1 MFYTFLPPYASMK
14 RTCLACDW
22 ENGYGLVSSGYCVKS
37 TDSKCFVPS
46 TYLYDYSSLN
56 NIAKIF
62 YIPCIICVEGYVPD
76 F

>member
-1 MFYTFLPPYASMK
+1 MK

-22 ENGYGLVSSGYCVKS
+22 ENGYGLVTSGYCVKS
-37 TDSKCFVPS
+37 TDSKCFVPA

-56 NIAKIF
+56 NLGKIS
-62 YIPCIICVEGYVPD
+62 YIPCIICADGLIPN